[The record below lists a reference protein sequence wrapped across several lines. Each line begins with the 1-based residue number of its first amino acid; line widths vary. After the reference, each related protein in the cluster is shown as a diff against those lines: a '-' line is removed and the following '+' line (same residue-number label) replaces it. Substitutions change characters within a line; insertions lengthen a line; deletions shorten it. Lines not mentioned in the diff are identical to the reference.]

1 MFLGHRYVGFGYSYA
16 GFWLCQPRFDQVNSG
31 MMPESSP
38 RDTFLTRDLPMMS
51 VGGGSA
57 SLCPQRQAR
66 AWGTMAMSSPRV
78 DDEGPVRIDPA
89 SATVSPTVG
98 ANYRGMKQQMPR
110 GRLKF
115 GADGR

>member
-1 MFLGHRYVGFGYSYA
+1 
-16 GFWLCQPRFDQVNSG
+16 
-31 MMPESSP
+31 MPKLSP
-38 RDTFLTRDLPMMS
+38 RVTFLIRDLPMMS

-57 SLCPQRQAR
+57 SLCSQRQAR
-66 AWGTMAMSSPRV
+66 ARGTMAMSSPRV

-98 ANYRGMKQQMPR
+98 ANCRGVKQQMPR

-115 GADGR
+115 EADGR